1 MLQYLIYEI
10 KKEHLSA
17 NHNKIRPAYRPVFI
31 NLMQIRLP
39 VSALISISHRLSGI
53 YNFFITLPLAL
64 YLLYFSTKSYNDFI
78 LIQDKLSNPNI
89 ISTFVTFSFLVFFY
103 HILTG
108 VRHLLQDIHIGES
121 LSASKKSAYLV
132 LIVWFS
138 LFFLF
143 MTRLYLWKARHYFIG
158 CDYQLYLFS
167 DIPSGY

>member
-1 MLQYLIYEI
+1 M
-10 KKEHLSA
+10 ST
-17 NHNKIRPAYRPVFI
+17 NHNKITPVYRPVFI

-39 VSALISISHRLSGI
+39 VSALISITHRLSGI
-53 YNFFITLPLAL
+53 YIFFITLPLAL

-78 LIQDKLSNPNI
+78 LIQETLSNPNI
-89 ISTFVTFSFLVFFY
+89 ISTFVTFSFLVYAY

-121 LSASKKSAYLV
+121 FSASKKSAYLV

-143 MTRLYLWKARHYFIG
+143 ILRLYL
-158 CDYQLYLFS
+158 
-167 DIPSGY
+167 

>member
-1 MLQYLIYEI
+1 MSIHH
-10 KKEHLSA
+10 K
-17 NHNKIRPAYRPVFI
+17 KIRPVYI
-31 NLMQIRLP
+31 NLFKIKLP
-39 VSALISISHRLSGI
+39 MSAISSITHRLAGI
-53 YNFFITLPLAL
+53 YIFFITLPLSL
-64 YLLYFSTKSYNDFI
+64 YLLYFSTRSYNDFVN
-78 LIQDKLSNPNI
+78 LNETLNNSVI